1 MTTPGYNTG
10 GQNISGQFGM
20 PLYGFSGFLP
30 FTGNYF
36 FVDETNGSDGNT
48 GGPQDPF
55 ATLSQAYS
63 KCTSGN
69 NDVVF
74 LTGTVHTTST
84 ITWAKNKTHLIGL
97 SPNLK
102 TQARARISQSGSTLF
117 TPLVSVSAT
126 ECIFRNIGSF
136 HGFADASAQICWQD
150 SGGRNEYT
158 RCLFGGMGNAT
169 AAAQTGGRS
178 LKITGTTGE
187 NTFTDCQIGID
198 TITRTGANASLEFA
212 SGTPR
217 NSFLRCVFP
226 MLAGDANP
234 LFGVGSA
241 AACMDR
247 FQWFQNCLF
256 TNAIG
261 STATALTAGFSLAA
275 SSGGI
280 LVFDNCMMLGGNTS
294 TNWGDA
300 NAMAQSYIIS
310 PATSASLGG
319 LAINPS

>member
-1 MTTPGYNTG
+1 MALFNPSWI
-10 GQNISGQFGM
+10 NIASQFGM
-20 PLYGFSGFLP
+20 PLFGVSGMKP

-36 FVDETNGSDGNT
+36 WVDQTNGSDGNT

-55 ATLSQAYS
+55 KTLSQAHS
-63 KCTSGN
+63 VCTNNN

-74 LTGTVHTTST
+74 LTGTVHVTATV
-84 ITWAKNKTHLIGL
+84 TWSKSRTHLIGL

-102 TQARARISQSGSTLF
+102 TQARARISQTGSTLF
-117 TPLVSVSAT
+117 TPLVSVTGS
-126 ECIFRNIGSF
+126 ECIFMNIGSF
-136 HGFADASAQICWQD
+136 HGFDDASAQICWQD

-187 NTFTDCQIGID
+187 NTFTDCQIGLD

-212 SGTPR
+212 AGTPR
-217 NSFLRCVFP
+217 NTFSRCVFP
-226 MLAGDANP
+226 MLAGDASP
-234 LFGVGSA
+234 LFGIGSA

-261 STATALTAGFSLAA
+261 STATAITVGFSLAA

-280 LVFDNCMMLGGNTS
+280 LVFDNCMLLGGNTS
-294 TNWGDA
+294 TNWADA
-300 NAMAQSYIIS
+300 AGLAQSYIIS